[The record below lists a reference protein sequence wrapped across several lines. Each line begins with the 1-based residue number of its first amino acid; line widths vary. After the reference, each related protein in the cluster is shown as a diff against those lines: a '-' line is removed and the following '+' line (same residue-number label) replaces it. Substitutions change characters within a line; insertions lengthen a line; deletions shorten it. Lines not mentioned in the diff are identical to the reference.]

1 MGVYSG
7 YYSPLTLIIE
17 SETKPTAR
25 GGVCYQ
31 VVGEGHIG
39 DTCVLVTLYLES
51 VSTQTLLEAICQ
63 YKPVS
68 VALCVRSIP
77 ILHQQPS
84 SSLYLLA
91 LMSVSLVR

>member
-1 MGVYSG
+1 M
-7 YYSPLTLIIE
+7 
-17 SETKPTAR
+17 AR
-25 GGVCYQ
+25 GAMLSLCLDDNSHWTYTPKVIIY
-31 VVGEGHIG
+31 VSF
-39 DTCVLVTLYLES
+39 TLYLES
-51 VSTQTLLEAICQ
+51 VSTQTLLEALCP

-91 LMSVSLVR
+91 LILVSLVR